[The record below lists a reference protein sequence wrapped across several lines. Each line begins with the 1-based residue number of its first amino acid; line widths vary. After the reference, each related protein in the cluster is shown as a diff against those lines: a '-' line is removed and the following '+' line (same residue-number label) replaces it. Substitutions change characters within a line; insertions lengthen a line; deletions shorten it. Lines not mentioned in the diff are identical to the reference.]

1 MTEKL
6 KQKMKEEIAR
16 LPKEK
21 QDAIH
26 SIDWGK
32 ISEEI
37 GKKYL
42 LSESEI
48 NELQLETGLVL
59 IGLVDFELYKLNI
72 ENIGM
77 SREEAENIAME
88 VLEKIF
94 TPISTILEASVKNS
108 MKTQNISWDQRVN
121 FIISGGDYSNFINK

>member
-6 KQKMKEEIAR
+6 QQKMKTEIAK

-21 QDAIH
+21 QDAINAVE
-26 SIDWGK
+26 WGK

-37 GKKYL
+37 GKKYK
-42 LSESEI
+42 LSENEI

-59 IGLVDFELYKLNI
+59 LGLVEFNIYKLNV
-72 ENIGM
+72 ENIGLTKD
-77 SREEAENIAME
+77 ETEKIVME

-94 TPISTILEASVKNS
+94 TPVATIIESSIKNA
-108 MKTQNISWDQRVN
+108 MKNQNINWNQRVN
-121 FIISGGDYSNFINK
+121 FIISGGDYSNFMEK